1 MRFTP
6 KTKEEL
12 EFENLLPKGEYD
24 FEVVKA
30 EDAVSKK
37 SGAEMIKVNLKVFH
51 GNGFQFVTDY
61 LMEAM
66 AFKLRHF
73 FETVGMIESY
83 NAGQIQSADLIGV
96 AGKVQIDIE
105 PAGEY
110 PAKNVVKDYGS
121 KAKKTAEKEAAK
133 PAFIKEAQEE
143 VDDDQQ
149 IPF

>member
-12 EFENLLPKGEYD
+12 EFENLLSKGEYD
-24 FEVVKA
+24 FEVSKA
-30 EDAVSKK
+30 EDKVSKN
-37 SGAEMIKVNLKVFH
+37 GNEMIKVNLKVFH

-73 FETVGMIESY
+73 FETVGMIEAY
-83 NAGQIQSADLIGV
+83 NAGQIQSADLIGA

-121 KAKKTAEKEAAK
+121 KAKKTAEKESAK

-143 VDDDQQ
+143 VNDDGE